1 MPILAKK
8 KLFTTQYYDDYR
20 KGKRKLVQ
28 TGMRPSSAHRRNNPH
43 PQSDFLEPKNIK
55 EQDAQM
61 ALQHRVQRAVQDY
74 VLKSIGEGKLNNI
87 KRIMEHREYPQLT
100 QSLPARPG
108 GQGPGISIHPN
119 QPKHIDLDGFIKS
132 SLNILEE
139 GQRADKKELKR
150 ERGNHYKAAAKTYG
164 QIPATPRPP
173 SVKFQSTT
181 PRKPLL
187 NLSTQSMT
195 GGKTKRTHTPPTPPL
210 QARRSKSV
218 AYEAQAAALAGS
230 DEQRPVLS
238 RSKTAPGQVE
248 MVGKHGKEN
257 RNEKEDEK
265 AVKESLPVAPKSDN
279 LAPRMKAWVEG
290 ATDFEKDVAY
300 NMLQSLN
307 GNQPVPRPAAPATSM
322 MNQGRMG
329 PANSRVPAATH
340 VYVPPSPAPRQPVPN
355 RNGRDD
361 TQVQA
366 WMKQLREKLELQQP
380 GLDIR
385 QLPKSLAASHPQ
397 APRKKRVTLP
407 EEYRHE
413 NSHFMM
419 TKPTYRRHFIIAPD
433 WVSERTSHR
442 RLQQQGWARKN
453 RIGSQGVGY

>member
-100 QSLPARPG
+100 QSLPARP

-238 RSKTAPGQVE
+238 RSKTAPGQ
-248 MVGKHGKEN
+248 GKFLL
-257 RNEKEDEK
+257 
-265 AVKESLPVAPKSDN
+265 LPVAPKSDN

-329 PANSRVPAATH
+329 LANSRVPAATH

>member
-100 QSLPARPG
+100 QSLPARP

-238 RSKTAPGQVE
+238 RSKTAPGQ
-248 MVGKHGKEN
+248 
-257 RNEKEDEK
+257 
-265 AVKESLPVAPKSDN
+265 LPVAPKSDN

-329 PANSRVPAATH
+329 LANSRVPAATH